1 MPNPLKKE
9 IEAYESQKA
18 ELLDKSKGKFV
29 LIKGEKV
36 IDVFDTEID
45 AIRQGYKRFG
55 NVPFLVKQIVELEIP
70 WMFFS
75 PRVHFPG

>member
-1 MPNPLKKE
+1 MPELLKKE
-9 IEAYESQKA
+9 IEVYESQKA

-29 LIKGEKV
+29 LIKDDKV
-36 IDVFDTEID
+36 IDIFDTEID

-70 WMFFS
+70 QNFTKSCFS
-75 PRVHFPG
+75 QDA